1 MALVTVSGGDTVDA
15 VVSDVPNMNP
25 PAEASASLD
34 DIRLV
39 VDVFAE
45 QAQSPDLLDEDR
57 AKLRADGQQLLA
69 EYGPHWAALDAIL
82 RDPDLTP
89 AAKERKA
96 SAVAET
102 LETIAEAYAS
112 SVNAEE
118 QRLAEMT
125 ANAPKLRPSPDG
137 KGFTLASAPTT
148 DVPVPVAVELRT
160 LLRGLEPNELTATLV
175 KAAREGNVELLAAAR
190 SANPAFRIGSED
202 AWNRVAEVE
211 LQNAPN
217 YGFIKSAR
225 LAQTGRDAILRA
237 ARSVAARFKVSR

>member
-15 VVSDVPNMNP
+15 VVSDVPNTNP

-34 DIRLV
+34 DIRLAV
-39 VDVFAE
+39 AVFAE
-45 QAQSPDLLDEDR
+45 QAQTPDLLAEDR
-57 AKLRADGQQLLA
+57 QKLRDEGQRLLA
-69 EYGPHWAALDAIL
+69 EWEPLWSALDAIL
-82 RDPDLTP
+82 RDPDLTD
-89 AAKERKA
+89 AAKQRKA
-96 SAVAET
+96 AEIAQK
-102 LETIAEAYAS
+102 LADSAEAYAA
-112 SVNAEE
+112 SVDAEE

-125 ANAPKLRPSPDG
+125 ANGPRLRPAKDAHGFTVSDAPKV
-137 KGFTLASAPTT
+137 

-160 LLRGLEPNELTATLV
+160 LLRGLDPNELTAMLV
-175 KAAREGNVELLAAAR
+175 RAAQTGNVELLAAAR

-237 ARSVAARFKVSR
+237 ARGVAARFRGAR